1 MSSKIL
7 AFSNHDQNFY
17 DISKLTYNH
26 NKHYFSRFDIEYKV
40 YNNDEMVA
48 QHGGDHT
55 KGYYT
60 KWIILLKL
68 LEERPDIDYFFAID
82 TDIVICNFGFDMRH
96 FTKMS
101 DRDILWCTVDSCSE
115 NTYWNINAGSVLV
128 KNSDASRNFF
138 RYLIATAKSNNFR
151 AVDQVVIQTMLRQL
165 QAVRDI
171 TGIFPCNAFN
181 HGNSSA
187 FLYHDCGTSTSNQPL
202 QKCLVE
208 KYKNLSKVI
217 ESKKA
222 SYELRR

>member
-1 MSSKIL
+1 M
-7 AFSNHDQNFY
+7 
-17 DISKLTYNH
+17 
-26 NKHYFSRFDIEYKV
+26 
-40 YNNDEMVA
+40 
-48 QHGGDHT
+48 
-55 KGYYT
+55 
-60 KWIILLKL
+60 KL
-68 LEERPDIDYFFAID
+68 LEERSDIDYFFAMD
-82 TDIVICNFGFDMRH
+82 TDIVICDFGFDMRH

-101 DRDILWCTVDSCSE
+101 DKDILWCTVENCSE
-115 NTYWNINAGSVLV
+115 NTYWNVNAGSTIV
-128 KNSDASRNFF
+128 KNSDASRSFF

-208 KYKNLSKVI
+208 KYKNLNKII

>member
-17 DISKLTYNH
+17 DINELTYNH

-40 YNNDEMVA
+40 YNNDDIVLE
-48 QHGGDHT
+48 HGGDHV

-68 LEERPDIDYFFAID
+68 LEERSDIDYFFAMD
-82 TDIVICNFGFDMRH
+82 TDIVICDFGFDMRH

-101 DRDILWCTVDSCSE
+101 DKDILWCTVENCSE
-115 NTYWNINAGSVLV
+115 NTYWNVNAGSTIV
-128 KNSDASRNFF
+128 KNSDASRSFF

-165 QAVRDI
+165 QL
-171 TGIFPCNAFN
+171 F
-181 HGNSSA
+181 
-187 FLYHDCGTSTSNQPL
+187 QPF
-202 QKCLVE
+202 
-208 KYKNLSKVI
+208 
-217 ESKKA
+217 
-222 SYELRR
+222 